1 MKLTALL
8 IVCLIAANLNAQVE
22 SDSVNIRVI
31 VQNQIRAAQ
40 EVLELE
46 RAKLEEYKAAHKTEQ
61 NTKLAVVKPIENISG
76 GSDDTYFKIYF
87 MLIAIFLAVLIIAYR
102 RKMILAKVVKSKLL
116 KKNIKLMRDEVPY
129 PSAEDERSSIRKR
142 MLNAVAMSDSA
153 NEITMGKDNFRLS
166 KGEILLAEKLISKL
180 SNAGSDKNEFINE
193 DYKST
198 PNKRRVEKET
208 RQNKNLNEQEI
219 TNKAKELKV
228 SREEIMLAE
237 LLKKIKSSAA

>member
-1 MKLTALL
+1 
-8 IVCLIAANLNAQVE
+8 
-22 SDSVNIRVI
+22 
-31 VQNQIRAAQ
+31 
-40 EVLELE
+40 
-46 RAKLEEYKAAHKTEQ
+46 
-61 NTKLAVVKPIENISG
+61 VVKPIENISG
-76 GSDDTYFKIYF
+76 SSDDTYFKIYF

-129 PSAEDERSSIRKR
+129 PSAEDELSGIRKR